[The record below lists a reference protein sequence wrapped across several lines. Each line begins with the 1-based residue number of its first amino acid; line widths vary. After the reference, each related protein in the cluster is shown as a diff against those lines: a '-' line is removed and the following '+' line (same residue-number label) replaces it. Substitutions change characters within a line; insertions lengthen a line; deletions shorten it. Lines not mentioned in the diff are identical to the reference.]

1 MALALHAVSDFF
13 DAPVELM
20 SGISI
25 GVVELLDT
33 SREEI
38 PAARLAIWRQYKQK
52 ESQQTAQG
60 RFLDAEMKLVLDAIQ
75 GGELQADAEQIIAQ
89 LPGASDKNAMDFL
102 TINTILVQRVN
113 RELCVRII
121 EQADQL
127 IQPDSL

>member
-52 ESQQTAQG
+52 SPSRQ
-60 RFLDAEMKLVLDAIQ
+60 RRDA
-75 GGELQADAEQIIAQ
+75 
-89 LPGASDKNAMDFL
+89 
-102 TINTILVQRVN
+102 
-113 RELCVRII
+113 
-121 EQADQL
+121 
-127 IQPDSL
+127 SLMQK